1 MSTPGQPVRKRQN
14 RTNIT
19 RSRTGCHTCRR
30 RRVKCDEGK
39 PSCRACIRLDLTCDG
54 YGSVVRYRFA
64 EPRVLQPAPQSSDKA
79 AARKSSAQGIDTS
92 SAVPSERASTEGER
106 RASGAS
112 PANDGDNKS
121 YNGSEWSRGS
131 GPSPM
136 YNTPASRSMSGDGDF
151 KTPLSDHTIDGSSAR
166 MDEYYFT
173 QWATCVSRMFPPVFS
188 ELNSNMPE
196 FMPLRHAILALAA
209 SHLAHTESHRTPG
222 EADQISMYIPNRNH
236 RYQSLQ
242 YYGKGVAELAQYVGM
257 ASSETLCH
265 QVATSIL
272 FHHHEMN
279 TGSLSGAVDHLENL
293 CRLHGSPETGR
304 QLESSRLGQKL
315 LIAWRGVHSLILNKQ
330 GTVGSGRVRSLSA
343 LTPNFLKPAVS
354 DLATSYESIAQLV
367 VESFMTT
374 RTVIIDWFIC
384 RAQCLTTPEQRH
396 AAFGGLLQQLNL
408 PDARECSR
416 LQLAEADDSYR
427 RTLES
432 QRAKLD
438 AWHSKLDIGELPIE
452 SFTSTSIDPI
462 RETDGKLEVEPLR
475 FRSYEAA
482 MTYAY
487 YAAAQFSSALR
498 TFDRMADLSTQNLS
512 SGFSRE
518 KYPWESVILRIASG
532 LNPNDCLYKH
542 TFQIGIISFL
552 IICATSCPHVSVVN
566 WINAWVERLEDH
578 GMAVEDG
585 MPLTLIKRLF
595 RLVTMMKRS
604 GHDIYRLS
612 MVDSDIREKWDF
624 YRTDKPFLIAICGK
638 DRLKGILYNNV
649 VSLPA

>member
-1 MSTPGQPVRKRQN
+1 MSTPAQPVRKRQN

-64 EPRVLQPAPQSSDKA
+64 EPRVLQPAPQSSDT
-79 AARKSSAQGIDTS
+79 ARAGKSVARGIDTT
-92 SAVPSERASTEGER
+92 SAASLERASTEGER
-106 RASGAS
+106 RASGTS
-112 PANDGDNKS
+112 PANDGDNRS
-121 YNGSEWSRGS
+121 HNGSDWSRGS
-131 GPSPM
+131 GPSLM
-136 YNTPASRSMSGDGDF
+136 YNTPTSRSMSCDGEF
-151 KTPLSDHTIDGSSAR
+151 KTPHSDHTTEGSSAR
-166 MDEYYFT
+166 LDEYYFT

-188 ELNSNMPE
+188 ELSSHMPE
-196 FMPLRHAILALAA
+196 FMPLRYAILALAS
-209 SHLAHTESHRTPG
+209 SHLAHTESHRTPAGG
-222 EADQISMYIPNRNH
+222 EPDQISMYIPNRNH
-236 RYQSLQ
+236 RYQ
-242 YYGKGVAELAQYVGM
+242 KLAQYVGV

-343 LTPNFLKPAVS
+343 LTPEFLKPAVS

-367 VESFMTT
+367 VEAFLTT
-374 RTVIIDWFIC
+374 RTVIIDWFVC

-408 PDARECSR
+408 SDARECSR
-416 LQLAEADDSYR
+416 LQLAEADDSYQ
-427 RTLES
+427 RTLET
-432 QRAKLD
+432 QRVKLD
-438 AWHSKLDIGELPIE
+438 AWHSKLDVLELPIE

-487 YAAAQFSSALR
+487 YAAAQCSSSSK
-498 TFDRMADLSTQNLS
+498 TFDRMADLTTPTFST
-512 SGFSRE
+512 GFSRE
-518 KYPWESVILRIASG
+518 KFPWESVILRIASG

-552 IICATSCPHVSVVN
+552 IICATSCPHLSVVN
-566 WINAWVERLEDH
+566 WINGWVERLEDH

-585 MPLTLIKRLF
+585 MPLTLIKRLL

-649 VSLPA
+649 VNLPA